1 MAKQPSHFVYYVK
14 RSNKAGE
21 KVKGHWTK
29 VGAAWIHIDGKGLD
43 VILGF
48 MPVGEPR
55 LVLRQASEKIDPA
68 L

>member
-14 RSNKAGE
+14 RSNKTSGNT
-21 KVKGHWTK
+21 KGYWTK
-29 VGAAWIHIDGKGLD
+29 VGAAWMHKDGNGLD
-43 VILGF
+43 VVLDFI
-48 MPVGEPR
+48 PVGEPR